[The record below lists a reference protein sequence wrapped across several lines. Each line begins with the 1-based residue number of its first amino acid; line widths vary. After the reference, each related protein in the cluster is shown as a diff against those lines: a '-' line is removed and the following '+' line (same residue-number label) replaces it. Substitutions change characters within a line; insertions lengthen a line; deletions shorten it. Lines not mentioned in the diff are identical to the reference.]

1 MSPKSTPIPFDRL
14 SAPAQRALTGA
25 GYKTLQQLA
34 KVRESD
40 LAKLHGL
47 GPGTLVVLR
56 RELAANGLA
65 FKKD

>member
-1 MSPKSTPIPFDRL
+1 MARKSTPIPFQKL

-25 GYKTLQQLA
+25 GYKTLDQLA
-34 KVRESD
+34 RVKQSD

-47 GPGTLVVLR
+47 GPSTLVVLR

-65 FKKD
+65 FKKE